1 MVKYQ
6 TIVHSPALIIKIN
19 FAQGF
24 LVFDGVVL
32 NHCSYKSKI
41 TNSIIQKVDQ
51 IMAHSFCSVKKGS
64 SVKRR
69 ARLIAATLVAYG
81 YCVYNY
87 IRFGNI
93 TATQQYTLYGT
104 AVKRPKGRT
113 FFSPHDATKRKINSI
128 FNMCVTVFLLLHCIS

>member
-41 TNSIIQKVDQ
+41 TNSIIQKEDQ
-51 IMAHSFCSVKKGS
+51 LMAHSFCSVKKGS

-69 ARLIAATLVAYG
+69 ARLIAATIRWLMDIL
-81 YCVYNY
+81 CVIIT

-113 FFSPHDATKRKINSI
+113 FFHPMTPQKGKPIQYLI
-128 FNMCVTVFLLLHCIS
+128 CV

>member
-1 MVKYQ
+1 MYKLLKIMAALSKKYFPVSEDNYWKKKINMVKYQ

-51 IMAHSFCSVKKGS
+51 LMAHSFCSVKKGS

-81 YCVYNY
+81 YTVCYNY
-87 IRFGNI
+87 YTFRQYNSD
-93 TATQQYTLYGT
+93 TAIYIIWDC
-104 AVKRPKGRT
+104 
-113 FFSPHDATKRKINSI
+113 S
-128 FNMCVTVFLLLHCIS
+128 